1 MDFYLL
7 QVSLLPRNDELF
19 KEEELK
25 RDIRHFEIALDSSS
39 ELLESYSIKVR
50 VYDPDSGVMAGVVSK
65 KSEVNLHDR
74 EFKSHQEDNFPP
86 VLWMWDRYE
95 QVILVERK
103 TSVFPKA
110 QAAAKAFDKISN
122 NIYLAE
128 HQLRSHIFPK
138 LTDNSF
144 WDSYDS
150 LQYITTVEFD
160 LATPN
165 LFGNTK
171 EELGG
176 FLKEISNETNA
187 SEFKPVFK
195 NKDGFLNLRN
205 SKWVKILVDWTKDG
219 GGSWSI
225 WGRRNDNEK
234 PKKIESKRTAKILT
248 VDGDITEVELEGYSA
263 DDVKGIIEVV
273 REQYTFR
280 R

>member
-7 QVSLLPRNDELF
+7 QVSLLPRNDEIF
-19 KEEELK
+19 KEEKLK
-25 RDIRHFEIALDSSS
+25 RDIRYFEKALDSSS
-39 ELLESYSIKVR
+39 ELFENYSLKVR
-50 VYDPDSGVMAGVVSK
+50 IYDPESGVMAGVVSK
-65 KSEVNLHDR
+65 KYEVSLHDR
-74 EFKSHQEDNFPP
+74 EFKPHQEENFPP
-86 VLWMWDRYE
+86 VLWIWDRYE

-103 TSVFPKA
+103 TSVFQSA
-110 QAAAKAFDKISN
+110 HAAAKAFDQISN

-128 HQLRSHIFPK
+128 QQLRSHIFPK
-138 LTDNSF
+138 LTENSF
-144 WDSYDS
+144 WESYDS
-150 LQYITTVEFD
+150 LQYIQTVEFD

-176 FLKEISNETNA
+176 FLKEISEDTNA

-205 SKWVKILVDWTKDG
+205 SKWVNILVDWANDG

-225 WGRRNDNEK
+225 WGKRDENART
-234 PKKIESKRTAKILT
+234 KKLESRKTAKIIT
-248 VDGDITEVELEGYSA
+248 VDGNISEVELDGYSA
-263 DDVKGIIEVV
+263 DDVKGILEVI
-273 REQYTFR
+273 RERYTFR